1 MTRQRKIFFSIF
13 LFFVLTVSL
22 IFWQSQN
29 IIDWAKLVNYVPPA
43 KIKTLADQDT
53 MNSYTRKL
61 FYLNKP
67 AILTGSQFSTQC
79 PNSASTISTILGC
92 YHPDQKGIFLFK
104 VDNPELNGVEQVTAA
119 HEVLHCIWAR
129 LSPSNKKTVGD
140 MLTSFYNTGLKDPA
154 VKSEI
159 SIYQQTEPGS
169 VLDEMSSTFG
179 TEIADLPPGLNA
191 YYAKYFANRMTI
203 VGYSAGY
210 KSVFMKYQNK
220 VKEADQKLSDL
231 KIQIDSNQKS
241 LNSNQTIINIQRSAM
256 QNLIANNLIEQYN
269 ADVPSFNRLVNDY
282 NVLVN
287 KTQALI
293 DEYNQLVVARNQ
305 DALVF
310 DDLSNQLNSNLRT
323 LKAN

>member
-129 LSPSNKKTVGD
+129 LSPSDKKTVGD

-179 TEIADLPPGLNA
+179 TEIAL
-191 YYAKYFANRMTI
+191 
-203 VGYSAGY
+203 
-210 KSVFMKYQNK
+210 
-220 VKEADQKLSDL
+220 
-231 KIQIDSNQKS
+231 
-241 LNSNQTIINIQRSAM
+241 
-256 QNLIANNLIEQYN
+256 
-269 ADVPSFNRLVNDY
+269 
-282 NVLVN
+282 
-287 KTQALI
+287 
-293 DEYNQLVVARNQ
+293 
-305 DALVF
+305 
-310 DDLSNQLNSNLRT
+310 
-323 LKAN
+323 

>member
-1 MTRQRKIFFSIF
+1 MTQQRKIFFSIF
-13 LFFVLTVSL
+13 LFFVLIVSL

-29 IIDWAKLVNYVPPA
+29 IMDWAKLVNYVPPA

-67 AILTGSQFSTQC
+67 ILISGPQFRAQC
-79 PNSASTISTILGC
+79 PNSASSISTILGC
-92 YHPDQKGIFLFK
+92 YHPDQKGIFLFT

-129 LSPSNKKTVGD
+129 LSVSDKKRVGD
-140 MLTSFYNTGLKDPA
+140 MLTSFYENELKDPA

-191 YYAKYFANRMTI
+191 YYSKYFTNRMAI
-203 VGYSAGY
+203 VNYSAGY
-210 KSVFMKYQNK
+210 KSVFLKYQNK
-220 VKEADQKLSDL
+220 VKEVDQKLSSL
-231 KIQIDSNQKS
+231 KDQIDANQKT
-241 LNSNQTIINIQRSAM
+241 LNSSQTLINIQRATM
-256 QNLIANNLIEQYN
+256 QNLVANNSIDQYN
-269 ADVPSFNRLVNDY
+269 ADVPGFNRLVNDY
-282 NVLVN
+282 NSLIS
-287 KTQALI
+287 KTQSLI
-293 DEYNQLVVARNQ
+293 DQYNQLVVSRNQ

-310 DDLSNQLNSNLRT
+310 DDLSNQLNSNLST
-323 LKAN
+323 IKAN

>member
-1 MTRQRKIFFSIF
+1 
-13 LFFVLTVSL
+13 
-22 IFWQSQN
+22 
-29 IIDWAKLVNYVPPA
+29 
-43 KIKTLADQDT
+43 
-53 MNSYTRKL
+53 
-61 FYLNKP
+61 
-67 AILTGSQFSTQC
+67 
-79 PNSASTISTILGC
+79 
-92 YHPDQKGIFLFK
+92 
-104 VDNPELNGVEQVTAA
+104 
-119 HEVLHCIWAR
+119 
-129 LSPSNKKTVGD
+129 
-140 MLTSFYNTGLKDPA
+140 
-154 VKSEI
+154 
-159 SIYQQTEPGS
+159 
-169 VLDEMSSTFG
+169 
-179 TEIADLPPGLNA
+179 
-191 YYAKYFANRMTI
+191 
-203 VGYSAGY
+203 
-210 KSVFMKYQNK
+210 MKYQNK